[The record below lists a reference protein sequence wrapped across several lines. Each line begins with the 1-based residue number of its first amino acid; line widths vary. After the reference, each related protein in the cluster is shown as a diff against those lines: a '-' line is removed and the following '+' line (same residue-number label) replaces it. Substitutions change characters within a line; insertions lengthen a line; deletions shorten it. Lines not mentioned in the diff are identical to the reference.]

1 MKTMTTLVLE
11 KSALVE
17 TLEQIANLRHTT
29 AISLLHLAISEFLEK
44 ATQQKIKEEDAAFI
58 KLHSQLVTPYLG
70 RYVAIHNGEVVDN
83 DTDVRALHLRI
94 RQQFG
99 RIPVLLRQ
107 VTAEKEPRDLI
118 LRSPKL
124 ETRP

>member
-1 MKTMTTLVLE
+1 MTTLILE

-17 TLEQIANLRHTT
+17 TLEQIATLRHTT
-29 AISLLHLAISEFLEK
+29 ATSLLHLAISEFLEK

-58 KLHSQLVTPYLG
+58 KLHSQLVTQYLG

-107 VTAEKEPRDLI
+107 VMTEKEPRDLI
-118 LRSPKL
+118 FRSPKF
-124 ETRP
+124 ETRPL